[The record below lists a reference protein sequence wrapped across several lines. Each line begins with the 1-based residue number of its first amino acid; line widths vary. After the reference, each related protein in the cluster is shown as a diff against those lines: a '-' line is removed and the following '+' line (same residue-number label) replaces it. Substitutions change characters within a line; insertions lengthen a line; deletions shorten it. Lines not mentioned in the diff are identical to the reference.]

1 MSKKSKVLCTIL
13 ILLFILIG
21 WFAYSQWNSIT
32 AFTDALKYS
41 QEELD
46 ERLKENKKDVQEYI
60 DKNDE
65 IVVRDLTE
73 EESNKL
79 NKGEITEE
87 EVISII
93 TGQIKTEDKTNK
105 DSSKEEKPSTEKNDS
120 GKVTEDKK
128 QDTTTVNQN
137 IQGEKTAGQK
147 VSELIAK
154 LYVQKSIYLNKLDD
168 VEAEVRAIFIGIR
181 TEERAEGGKFGYDRQ
196 QEEKKRLLNE
206 YLPKVAQ
213 WETNCDNMVYGIFDE
228 IKAVLKESN
237 GDLTIV
243 DKLEESY
250 LNEKKTKKSY
260 FINRYMD

>member
-1 MSKKSKVLCTIL
+1 MSKKNKIIWSIL
-13 ILLFILIG
+13 ILIFILIV
-21 WFAYSQWNSIT
+21 WVVYSNWNSIL

-46 ERLKENKKDVQEYI
+46 KRLEDTKNDVQEYI

-73 EESNKL
+73 EESKAL
-79 NKGEITEE
+79 NNGEITEDE
-87 EVISII
+87 AISII
-93 TGQIKTEDKTNK
+93 TGQSETEEKSDSKNNTGVTDNKPATGTNDVKTN
-105 DSSKEEKPSTEKNDS
+105 NDIS
-120 GKVTEDKK
+120 
-128 QDTTTVNQN
+128 TVNQQ

-181 TEERAEGGKFGYDRQ
+181 TEERAAGGKFGYDRQ

-206 YLPKVAQ
+206 YLPKVAA
-213 WETNCDNMVYGIFDE
+213 WETSCDDMVYGIFDE